1 MKRSFKESV
10 MLPLFLLS
18 LLFLLPVS
26 KAQESKEAPSLK
38 TQEAVKELQ
47 RAPAVARERLE
58 RLIKRGKYKLKKA
71 LKSKTSAKDDLDLTL
86 PRKMPER
93 PEVPRYSP
101 AGKRDPFRP
110 LALKA
115 KVRTRPR
122 ESLSPLERY
131 ELGQLKLV
139 GIVWDIKE
147 PRAMVEDGAGLGYI
161 VKIGTPIGTNE
172 GKVRVI
178 KPTEILIE
186 ESTIDFYGVR
196 KSRKVRMKL
205 PTE

>member
-1 MKRSFKESV
+1 MMRSLKGLVLLSF
-10 MLPLFLLS
+10 FLLS
-18 LLFLLPVS
+18 FLSLLPVS
-26 KAQESKEAPSLK
+26 KAQEDREAPSQK
-38 TQEAVKELQ
+38 TKEAIKELQ

-58 RLIKRGKYKLKKA
+58 RLIRKGKYELKKA
-71 LKSKTSAKDDLDLTL
+71 LKTKTPARFETDLTL
-86 PRKMPER
+86 PTKKAER
-93 PEVPRYSP
+93 PKIPRYSP

-110 LALKA
+110 LALKT
-115 KVRTRPR
+115 KVRSRPR
-122 ESLSPLERY
+122 ENLTPLERY

-196 KSRKVRMKL
+196 KNRKVRMKL
-205 PTE
+205 HTE